1 MNTYIRKCSL
11 ELLSVW
17 FCDTDLEDEL
27 ETLGKLLQEEDTIQ
41 ILVNLAKDK
50 SLDQILT
57 SIDELVEARLSYK
70 PETYDPAVPTFNEL
84 VPDELALSFIYRLAK
99 LV

>member
-27 ETLGKLLQEEDTIQ
+27 ENLGKLLEDSQTIE

-50 SLDQILT
+50 TLDQMLT
-57 SIDELVEARLSYK
+57 SIDEQVEARLVFK
-70 PETYDPAVPTFNEL
+70 PENNDPAVSVFNEL
-84 VPDELALSFIYRLAK
+84 VTDELALSFLYQLAK